1 MQVLHLSC
9 SGFHRQPRGGHAQKG
24 LLPRLVANRH
34 RTALGQNK
42 SPFISSRD
50 KFSS

>member
-9 SGFHRQPRGGHAQKG
+9 SGFHRQPRGGRAQKG

-34 RTALGQNK
+34 CAALGRNK
-42 SPFISSRD
+42 STFISSRD